1 MEAGT
6 DISKRA
12 MGDEQ
17 ELTILFADVVGSTR
31 LYDVLGDAK
40 ARDTISYC
48 IDVMTTAAQE
58 HSGKV
63 IKTMGDELMATYES
77 VDDAM
82 TSATRMHE
90 AITDELEVDGES
102 VTIRIGCHFGP
113 AIIERNDV
121 FGNAVNIASRMT
133 SQAKSGQIITT
144 GPTVDLLSPEW
155 QANTRQID
163 LAKIKGRTDQMALF
177 EVIWKK
183 EDATSMVR
191 SISWDEI
198 AKSKKGSLSL
208 RYKNQEV
215 TVDEKRP
222 LIAIGRADDSDLV
235 VNNHLISRLHAQVEL
250 KRGKFRLLD
259 QSTNGTFVL
268 NNLGQELFVR
278 RDSVQLTGE
287 GFIGLGKAV
296 KPDSP
301 TAIYYLCDE

>member
-1 MEAGT
+1 
-6 DISKRA
+6 
-12 MGDEQ
+12 MGEER

-48 IDVMTTAAQE
+48 VDVMSAATAE
-58 HSGKV
+58 HGGHV
-63 IKTMGDELMATYES
+63 IKTMGDELMATFDK

-82 TSATRMHE
+82 ATAARMHE
-90 AITDELEVDGES
+90 SITDELQVEDES
-102 VTIRIGCHFGP
+102 VTVRIGCHHGP
-113 AIIERNDV
+113 AIVEANDV

-144 GPTVDLLSPEW
+144 GATVELMSPSW

-163 LAKIKGRTDQMALF
+163 LAKVRGRTDQMALY

-183 EDATSMVR
+183 EDVTSIVAP
-191 SISWDEI
+191 ISWDEV
-198 AKSKKGSLSL
+198 AEAKKGSITL

-215 TVDEKRP
+215 EVNEVKP
-222 LIAIGRADDSDLV
+222 QVAIGRADDSDLV
-235 VNNHLISRLHAQVEL
+235 VNNHLISRLHARVEL
-250 KRGKFRLLD
+250 KRGKFLLLD

-268 NNLGQELFVR
+268 TNKGQELFVR

-287 GFIGLGKAV
+287 GFIGLGKTV

-301 TAIYYLCDE
+301 NAIYFICKD

>member
-1 MEAGT
+1 
-6 DISKRA
+6 

-31 LYDVLGDAK
+31 LYDVLGDVK
-40 ARDTISYC
+40 ARDTISFC
-48 IDVMTTAAQE
+48 IDAMSAAALE
-58 HSGKV
+58 FNGSI
-63 IKTMGDELMATYES
+63 IKTMGDELMATFERP
-77 VDDAM
+77 DDAM
-82 TSATRMHE
+82 SAGARMHE
-90 AITDELEVDGES
+90 NITDELEVDGES
-102 VTIRIGCHFGP
+102 VNIRIGCHFGP
-113 AIIERNDV
+113 AIVETNDV

-163 LAKIKGRTDQMALF
+163 LAKIKGRVDQMALY

-191 SISWDEI
+191 SISWDEV
-198 AKSKKGSLSL
+198 AATSKGRITL

-215 TVDEKRP
+215 EVDELRP
-222 LIAIGRADDSDLV
+222 LVAIGRADDSDLV

-268 NNLGQELFVR
+268 NNKGQELFVR
-278 RDSVQLTGE
+278 RDSVHLTGE
-287 GFIGLGKAV
+287 GFIGLGKSV

-301 TAIYYLCDE
+301 TAIYFICEE

>member
-1 MEAGT
+1 MAGVGNPNQ
-6 DISKRA
+6 S

-17 ELTILFADVVGSTR
+17 EVTILFADVVGSTR

-40 ARDTISYC
+40 ARDTIHYC
-48 IDVMTTAAQE
+48 IDVMTSAVQQ
-58 HSGKV
+58 HGGKV
-63 IKTMGDELMATYES
+63 IKTMGDELMATFSS

-82 TSATRMHE
+82 NTAGKMHE

-113 AIIERNDV
+113 AIVEAKDV

-144 GPTVDLLSPEW
+144 GPTVELLSPEW
-155 QANTRQID
+155 QANARQID

-191 SISWDEI
+191 SISWDEV
-198 AKSKKGSLSL
+198 ARAKKGKMTL

-215 TVDEKRP
+215 EVDEGRP
-222 LIAIGRADDSDLV
+222 LVAIGRADDSDLV

-268 NNLGQELFVR
+268 NNQGKELFVR

-301 TAIYYLCDE
+301 TAIYFICDE